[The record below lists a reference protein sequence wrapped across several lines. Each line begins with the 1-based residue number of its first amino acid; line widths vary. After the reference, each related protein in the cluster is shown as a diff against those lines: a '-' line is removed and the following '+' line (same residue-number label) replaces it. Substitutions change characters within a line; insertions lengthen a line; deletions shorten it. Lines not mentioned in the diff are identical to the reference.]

1 MVPVVA
7 FILVLVIAKK
17 KTPKDNIKTLQL
29 LALRFK
35 STRRCN
41 SPKEMVL
48 LVAESGPSKES

>member
-7 FILVLVIAKK
+7 FILVLVMAKK
-17 KTPKDNIKTLQL
+17 TSKDNIKTLQL
-29 LALRFK
+29 LVLRFK

>member
-7 FILVLVIAKK
+7 FILVLVMAKK
-17 KTPKDNIKTLQL
+17 TSKGNTKTLQL

-35 STRRCN
+35 SSRRCN

>member
-7 FILVLVIAKK
+7 FILVLVMAKK
-17 KTPKDNIKTLQL
+17 TSKDNIKTLQL
-29 LALRFK
+29 LALMFK

>member
-7 FILVLVIAKK
+7 FILVLVMAKK
-17 KTPKDNIKTLQL
+17 TSKGNTKTLQL

>member
-7 FILVLVIAKK
+7 FILVLVMAKK
-17 KTPKDNIKTLQL
+17 TSKGNIKTLQL

-35 STRRCN
+35 SSRRCN